1 MTHHLH
7 AIRGADAPVRLSDLM
22 ISFVWIILLLPILA
36 FAIFIGAN
44 IVTAEKRL
52 RRKPKKL
59 YTSADIDFRRAL
71 GVLLGP
77 SILPGNHVRIL
88 MNGDGT
94 FPAMLEAIRSAH
106 TSITFESFIFRDE
119 IGGQFCTALTDAA
132 RRGVRVH
139 ILLDWIGS
147 RTMDQGLLE
156 ATKKAGAQ
164 VRIYHELSWYNW
176 RRINNR
182 THRKLLI
189 VDGLKGFTGGV
200 GVGTEWTGDGQDPKH
215 WRDTHYEVTGPVV
228 AQMQSVFIDNWIKA
242 TGEVLHGDDYF
253 PTLHPTG
260 DMDAQ
265 MFSSSP
271 EGGSSSLHLM
281 VLLAIT
287 AATKTI
293 DIENSYFVPDELTI
307 QTLIAAR
314 KRGVRVRVLVPSR
327 HTDAKVGRWASQALY
342 AQLLKAGIEINEYEP
357 TMIHCKV
364 IVVDGRWASVG
375 SCNFDDRSFRLND
388 EANLNIFSEAF
399 ARVQME
405 HVERDFA
412 QSRKIAARRWAHR
425 HFTKRILERI
435 AISFRSQL

>member
-1 MTHHLH
+1 M
-7 AIRGADAPVRLSDLM
+7 RGCAAGVPVNASPMLT
-22 ISFVWIILLLPILA
+22 ISILWVIVFLPLLV

-52 RRKPKKL
+52 RRRPKTL
-59 YTSADIDFRRAL
+59 YTSADMDFRRAL

-77 SILPGNHVRIL
+77 AILPGNDIRIL
-88 MNGDGT
+88 MNGDAT
-94 FPAMLEAIRSAH
+94 FPAMIDAIESAL

-119 IGGQFCTALTDAA
+119 IGAQFCKALTAA
-132 RRGVRVH
+132 AKRGVKVH

-156 ATKKAGAQ
+156 ATKKAGAE

-176 RRINNR
+176 RRLNNR
-182 THRKLLI
+182 THRKLLVI
-189 VDGLKGFTGGV
+189 DGVKGYTGGL
-200 GVGTEWTGDGQDPKH
+200 GVGHEWTGNAQDPQH

-242 TGEVLHGDDYF
+242 TGEVLHGDAYF
-253 PTLHPTG
+253 PTLKPTG
-260 DMDAQ
+260 AMEAQ

-281 VLLAIT
+281 VLLAIA

-293 DIENSYFVPDELTI
+293 DIENSYFVPDKLTI

-314 KRGVRVRVLVPSR
+314 KRGVKVRVLVPSA
-327 HTDAKVGRWASQALY
+327 HTDAKFGRWASQALY
-342 AQLLKAGIEINEYEP
+342 AELLKAGIEISEFEP
-357 TMIHCKV
+357 TMIHCK
-364 IVVDGRWASVG
+364 IMVVDKRWTSVG

-388 EANLNIFSEAF
+388 EANLNIFDETFAQRQLEYVEA
-399 ARVQME
+399 
-405 HVERDFA
+405 DFA
-412 QSRKIAARRWAHR
+412 QSKCIVRGRWAHR
-425 HFTKRILERI
+425 SFVIRVLENI
-435 AISFRSQL
+435 ALLFRTQL

>member
-1 MTHHLH
+1 MLT
-7 AIRGADAPVRLSDLM
+7 
-22 ISFVWIILLLPILA
+22 ISILWVIIFVPLLV

-52 RRKPKKL
+52 LRRPKSL

-77 SILPGNHVRIL
+77 AILPGNDVRIL
-88 MNGDGT
+88 MNGDAT
-94 FPAMLEAIRSAH
+94 FPAMLGAIESAT

-119 IGGQFCTALTDAA
+119 IGAQFCKALTNAA
-132 RRGVRVH
+132 KRGVKVH

-156 ATKKAGAQ
+156 TTKTAGAE

-189 VDGLKGFTGGV
+189 VDGLKGYTGGL
-200 GVGTEWTGDGQDPKH
+200 GVGREWTGHAQDPQH

-242 TGEVLHGDDYF
+242 TGEVLHGDTYF
-253 PTLHPTG
+253 PTLKPTG
-260 DMDAQ
+260 KMDAQ

-281 VLLAIT
+281 VLLAIA

-293 DIENSYFVPDELTI
+293 DIENSYFVPDKLAIRTM
-307 QTLIAAR
+307 IAAR
-314 KRGVRVRVLVPSR
+314 KRGVRVRVLVPSA
-327 HTDAKVGRWASQALY
+327 HTDAKFGRWASQALY
-342 AQLLKAGIEINEYEP
+342 AELLTAGIEISEYAP
-357 TMIHCKV
+357 TMIHCK
-364 IVVDGRWASVG
+364 IMVVDGIWTSVG

-388 EANLNIFSEAF
+388 EANLNIFDESF
-399 ARVQME
+399 ARRQLE
-405 HVERDFA
+405 YIEADFA
-412 QSRKIAARRWAHR
+412 QSKRIVRGRWAQR
-425 HFTKRILERI
+425 SFVKRVLESI
-435 AISFRSQL
+435 AIMFRTQL

>member
-1 MTHHLH
+1 
-7 AIRGADAPVRLSDLM
+7 M
-22 ISFVWIILLLPILA
+22 ISIFWIIVLLPVLA
-36 FAIFIGAN
+36 AAIFIGAN

-52 RRKPKKL
+52 RRRPKKL
-59 YTSADIDFRRAL
+59 YTSTDIDFRRAL

-77 SILPGNHVRIL
+77 SIIPGNHVRIL

-94 FPAMLEAIRSAH
+94 FPAMLDAIRAAQ

-119 IGGQFCTALTDAA
+119 IGAQFCKALTDAA

-182 THRKLLI
+182 THRKLLV
-189 VDGLKGFTGGV
+189 VDGKIGFTGGL
-200 GVGTEWTGDGQDPKH
+200 GVGHEWTGNAQDPKH

-242 TGEVLHGDDYF
+242 TGEVLHGDAYF
-253 PTLHPTG
+253 PTLQPTG
-260 DMDAQ
+260 TMDAQ

-287 AATKTI
+287 AATKSI

-307 QTLIAAR
+307 ETLIAAR

-327 HTDAKVGRWASQALY
+327 HTDAKFGRWASQALY
-342 AQLLKAGIEINEYEP
+342 SQLLKADIEISEYEP
-357 TMIHCKV
+357 TMIHCK
-364 IVVDGRWASVG
+364 IMVVDGHWTSVG

-388 EANLNIFSEAF
+388 EANLNVFDKDF
-399 ARVQME
+399 ARLQME

-412 QSRKIAARRWAHR
+412 QSRKIVARRWAHR
-425 HFTKRILERI
+425 RFTKRILERI
-435 AISFRSQL
+435 AITFRSQL